1 MAGIANLFD
10 KVLNKRGQPRL
21 DRDPNSPTSRFCYKP
36 VVLILKRSGTKIFQA
51 SRRLA
56 GIATLFD
63 KVLNKRGQPRLNQ
76 DSNSPTLPAR
86 RTNFKTPWCESV
98 LKMPALAGI
107 ANLFDKVLNK
117 RGQPRLNRMLMPGA
131 LEEEPSGG
139 RCPSASHMRTFIIYK
154 LGVDEN
160 YYTLTSM
167 SLIKIVL

>member
-10 KVLNKRGQPRL
+10 K
-21 DRDPNSPTSRFCYKP
+21 F
-36 VVLILKRSGTKIFQA
+36 
-51 SRRLA
+51 
-56 GIATLFD
+56 
-63 KVLNKRGQPRLNQ
+63 LNKRGQPRLNQ

-86 RTNFKTPWCESV
+86 RTNFKTPWCENV

-139 RCPSASHMRTFIIYK
+139 RCPSESHMRTFIIYK
-154 LGVDEN
+154 LGVNEN
-160 YYTLTSM
+160 YYTFTSM